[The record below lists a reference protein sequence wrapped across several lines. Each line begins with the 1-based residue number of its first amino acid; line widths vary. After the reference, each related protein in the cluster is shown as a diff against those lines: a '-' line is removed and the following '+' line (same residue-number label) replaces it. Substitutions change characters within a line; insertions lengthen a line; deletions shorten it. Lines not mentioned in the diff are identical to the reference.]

1 MPAAES
7 GRRDWPG
14 PEGRRR
20 AGVPLE
26 MRAGV
31 RPPVARSCLVRR
43 APNTAA
49 WALLGCR
56 PLCVVQAGPATEAGT
71 FGVAGAKAVAGK
83 GVSLGWPVLEGS
95 VALVTGASGGSAQPV
110 RPPSAPRARPWR
122 WRRGAGTGWNGRRR
136 HQGPGGTVLE
146 YGITGER
153 PAAGGTSKSPS
164 PGPGQA
170 PS

>member
-1 MPAAES
+1 M
-7 GRRDWPG
+7 
-14 PEGRRR
+14 
-20 AGVPLE
+20 E

-56 PLCVVQAGPATEAGT
+56 PLCVVRAGPATEAGT
-71 FGVAGAKAVAGK
+71 FGVAGDEGRCGQGSKLRVK
-83 GVSLGWPVLEGS
+83 PVLDGT

-122 WRRGAGTGWNGRRR
+122 WRRGAGTGWVRVFV
-136 HQGPGGTVLE
+136 T
-146 YGITGER
+146 
-153 PAAGGTSKSPS
+153 
-164 PGPGQA
+164 PGP
-170 PS
+170 